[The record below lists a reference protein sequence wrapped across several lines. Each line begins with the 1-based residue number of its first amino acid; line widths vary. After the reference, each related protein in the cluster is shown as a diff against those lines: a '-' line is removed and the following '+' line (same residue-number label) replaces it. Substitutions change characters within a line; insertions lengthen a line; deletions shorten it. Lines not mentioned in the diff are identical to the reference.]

1 MAARKRPRRRGLLS
15 SGFLMRRG
23 ASSAPPAQTPPFP
36 TTVVSEQ
43 LSPPPALGGTRPAAT
58 AEATPSPP
66 PAIGGDRA
74 ALSSGLSTS
83 PTPPSCQLQV
93 GEQVGEDGLMVAA
106 AAPVEAA
113 AEAPEERSPAAEEH
127 DSYVLLPADPRDF
140 VQREQG
146 AQQDDQVI
154 FFQGDSADD
163 GEGEELRHFDLKVVY
178 DAKRNGLEETVN
190 FPIDIDSVIAGRYR
204 IMEYLGSGVFS
215 RAVQCVVQSGRM
227 VCIKI
232 IRNNKARPPVRPP
245 ATRRPADRPALRR
258 LRPLSGL
265 SRPVARRDQAAAVPQ
280 RVGPVGRA
288 ARAAARRLLLPQG
301 APLHRV
307 RAPPRQP
314 VRVVQVQPRSR
325 TGRRTSRCRACAR
338 SPTSAS
344 GARVHTRPQPDPL
357 RPQAREHPHQVA
369 LALPRQG
376 DRLWLVLLPP
386 RPPLVL
392 RAVALVPRARG
403 GARPALLAED

>member
-1 MAARKRPRRRGLLS
+1 MESEYSDLLS
-15 SGFLMRRG
+15 WLQGGGHADAASLVQRFLDAR
-23 ASSAPPAQTPPFP
+23 AAPQAPPPAQTPPFP

-74 ALSSGLSTS
+74 ALGSGHSTS
-83 PTPPSCQLQV
+83 PDTTELLRQLQV

-106 AAPVEAA
+106 AAPVEVAA
-113 AEAPEERSPAAEEH
+113 APPEERSPAAEEH

-163 GEGEELRHFDLKVVY
+163 GEGEELRHFELKVVY

-215 RAVQCVVQSGRM
+215 RAVQCVDLQSGRM

-288 ARAAARRLLLPQG
+288 ARAAARRLLLLTRSTSSSCASSSATIYTSCTSTFP
-301 APLHRV
+301 
-307 RAPPRQP
+307 
-314 VRVVQVQPRSR
+314 SR

-338 SPTSAS
+338 SPTVPHRP
-344 GARVHTRPQPDPL
+344 RVHPRPQPDP
-357 RPQAREHPHQVA
+357 P
-369 LALPRQG
+369 
-376 DRLWLVLLPP
+376 
-386 RPPLVL
+386 
-392 RAVALVPRARG
+392 
-403 GARPALLAED
+403 